1 MKRAVHR
8 RRSRAR
14 LDSRHRWKVAVIV
27 ALFTLVMAPWAA
39 IRLQTV
45 TDIGP
50 AAGNFDHADAA
61 LVLGARVYEDGTPS
75 PFLLERVETGV
86 ELYKAGVVDRL
97 IMSGDGADS
106 SGHGEPAVMR
116 ALAEGMG
123 VPAYAIVEDPLGVN
137 TYASCLRARDE
148 LGAASVIV
156 TTQEFHVSRATWL
169 CQRAGVST
177 QGAYPPVHIRK
188 GTIIG
193 NTREI
198 AAAAK
203 AWADV
208 VSGRQP

>member
-1 MKRAVHR
+1 MFV
-8 RRSRAR
+8 
-14 LDSRHRWKVAVIV
+14 
-27 ALFTLVMAPWAA
+27 LVMAPWTA
-39 IRLQTV
+39 IRLQTL

-50 AAGNFDHADAA
+50 ASGSFDHADAA

-75 PFLLERVETGV
+75 PFLLERVQTGV
-86 ELYKAGVVDRL
+86 ELYKAGVVDRI
-97 IMSGDGADS
+97 IMSGDGQDS
-106 SGHGEPAVMR
+106 SGFGEPTVMR

-123 VPAYAIVEDPLGVN
+123 VPADAIVEDPLGVD

-148 LGAASVIV
+148 FGAASLIV

-169 CQRAGVST
+169 CDRAGVDS
-177 QGAYPPVHIRK
+177 QGAYPPVRVRK

-203 AWADV
+203 AWMDV